1 MLCIFLL
8 QIPALCRISSGAC
21 GAIYLQIFY
30 QCTQRKK
37 KRKRAERNR
46 ILVFP
51 SPFLVHTC
59 LKNKWSAT
67 THRQINIFSCLQD
80 MSVTFV
86 RRCTYLLLDRNINFN
101 SSSKILTTI
110 HLSHVSQWTVTLVRM
125 SVCLVCIFKMI
136 KRFKKFKFIEQ
147 GHTFK

>member
-30 QCTQRKK
+30 QCRGRRKEK
-37 KRKRAERNR
+37 ELKRSR
-46 ILVFP
+46 ILVNP
-51 SPFLVHTC
+51 SFILVHTC
-59 LKNKWSAT
+59 FKNNWSAT
-67 THRQINIFSCLQD
+67 TRRQINIISCLQD

-101 SSSKILTTI
+101 SSSKTPTTI
-110 HLSHVSQWTVTLVRM
+110 HLSHVSQWTVTLLRM
-125 SVCLVCIFKMI
+125 SCLYLWYNKAF
-136 KRFKKFKFIEQ
+136 
-147 GHTFK
+147 